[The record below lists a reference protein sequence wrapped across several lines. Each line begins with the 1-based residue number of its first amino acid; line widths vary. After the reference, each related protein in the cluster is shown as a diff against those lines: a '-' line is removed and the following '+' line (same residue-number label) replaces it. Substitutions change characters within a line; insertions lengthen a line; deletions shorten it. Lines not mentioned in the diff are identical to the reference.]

1 VRLINDKLKLIHK
14 FEEKSGR
21 TCVEFRIFSDGS
33 GTINEYDVELFSFD
47 TLDYLIQWLEA

>member
-1 VRLINDKLKLIHK
+1 MQELLKLIDK

-21 TCVEFRIFSDGS
+21 TCVEIRIFSDGS
-33 GTINEYDVELFSFD
+33 GTVNEYGVELFSFD